1 MKAEERG
8 LGMAARQ
15 HGAMVGH
22 GGGGGLWWPFGSPD
36 RSGEEQQESPLMGTR
51 QMPAPSGWA
60 KLHGEHLTSIQHALL
75 TEAHAHA
82 SLLSSPAL
90 KRRWNSMTACSC
102 SRVSMEPGR
111 SLRISR
117 MASLPL
123 IFCVFTR

>member
-1 MKAEERG
+1 MTWDPQFWGAHVGFQAVGMKAEERG

-22 GGGGGLWWPFGSPD
+22 GGGGGLWWP
-36 RSGEEQQESPLMGTR
+36 
-51 QMPAPSGWA
+51 
-60 KLHGEHLTSIQHALL
+60 SIQHALL